1 MAEKNEPQYR
11 IVVKLEE
18 GTNRTIYNDDE
29 GRPLTEETW
38 EAEYEYWSHARTID
52 VKNRYGELESIEIVG
67 VSAYKGTRR
76 IG

>member
-1 MAEKNEPQYR
+1 MAKKNEPQYR
-11 IVVKLEE
+11 IVVTLEE
-18 GTNRTIYNDDE
+18 GMKRTIYNDDE

-52 VKNRYGELESIEIVG
+52 VKNESIEIVG
-67 VSAYKGTRR
+67 VYAYKGTRR